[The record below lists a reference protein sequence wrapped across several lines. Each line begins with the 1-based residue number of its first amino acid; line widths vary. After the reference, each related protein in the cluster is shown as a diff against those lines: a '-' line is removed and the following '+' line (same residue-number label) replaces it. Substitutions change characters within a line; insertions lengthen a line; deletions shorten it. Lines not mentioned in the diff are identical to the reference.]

1 MGTTRLVDLPA
12 DAFDVLV
19 SVMLERHIAR
29 LLATGDKTL
38 CDKVVQL
45 RRGKYDV
52 RTTDSTESQLVKS
65 IMVANAREA
74 IVTLAHLSLDGTIKY
89 DKLARLVIGGTS
101 ASLTDEHTDLSFM
114 TALQT
119 LEVDTWS
126 MNGTPVKLP
135 LSVTSVKLRGVICS
149 EPIENLEAMPLLTH
163 LALTSKNGQVDL
175 FQSKWPASLTSL
187 KLVLD
192 GVDDIG
198 DVIADDCYTSLP
210 DSLRQLHLGLFG
222 ASHGQSP
229 LPVIDLSLLCDHLA
243 NLESARMDGRLV
255 KTTVSRPL
263 PPTLTS
269 LVLKSSLA
277 IGLSDFAA
285 LLPASLT
292 RIGVGYCQPEQP
304 DQRAALRRLL
314 PMMDLVDI
322 ERLYS
327 KICTWICLQST
338 NVFADVL
345 RTRFRLPPSYLIYI
359 HAHPSVWMYNTPKLT
374 IRRAI
379 LLMEIGMT
387 DEELD
392 VVLAT
397 KRPYFDTRFD
407 LLDASSGYTSH
418 FVPLL
423 ERGMVDVLHVIP
435 GVISA
440 LQSKSWRLPARAI
453 GNVFHLVL
461 DVNYYQQL
469 MLLLEKNSFECVVSM
484 HITRDRNSS
493 AQLASIW
500 EVVVNHRHRLPR
512 LESVTWV
519 SQFGSDVTD
528 DERALMAEVSFYP
541 TGKYGAVFR
550 VAPPRPNFVSISAA
564 LE

>member
-1 MGTTRLVDLPA
+1 
-12 DAFDVLV
+12 
-19 SVMLERHIAR
+19 
-29 LLATGDKTL
+29 
-38 CDKVVQL
+38 
-45 RRGKYDV
+45 
-52 RTTDSTESQLVKS
+52 
-65 IMVANAREA
+65 MVANAREA
-74 IVTLAHLSLDGTIKY
+74 VVTLAHLSLDGSVKY
-89 DKLARLVIGGTS
+89 DKLTHLVIGGTS
-101 ASLTDEHTDLSFM
+101 ASLTDEPTDLSFM

-119 LEVDTWS
+119 VEMNTWS
-126 MNGTPVKLP
+126 INGTPIKLP

-175 FQSKWPASLTSL
+175 FRSKWPASLTSL

-210 DSLRQLHLGLFG
+210 VSLRYLHLGLFG

-243 NLESARMDGRLV
+243 NLESVRMDGRLV

-263 PPTLTS
+263 PLTLKS

-277 IGLSDFAA
+277 TGLSDFAA
-285 LLPASLT
+285 LLPASIT
-292 RIGVGYCQPEQP
+292 KIGVGYCQPDQP
-304 DQRAALRRLL
+304 DQRAALTRLL

-345 RTRFRLPPSYLIYI
+345 RTRFRLPPSYLTYI

-374 IRRAI
+374 IRRAV

-392 VVLAT
+392 IVLAT
-397 KRPYFDTRFD
+397 KRPYFDTRYD

-418 FVPLL
+418 LVPLL

-435 GVISA
+435 GVIRA

-469 MLLLEKNSFECVVSM
+469 MLLLEKNSFESVVGM
-484 HITRDRNSS
+484 HITRDRSSS
-493 AQLASIW
+493 APLASIW
-500 EVVVNHRHRLPR
+500 EVIVNHRHKLPR

-519 SQFGSDVTD
+519 SQFGSYVSD
-528 DERALMAEVSFYP
+528 DERALMAQVSFYP
-541 TGKYGAVFR
+541 TGKYGAMFR
-550 VAPPRPNFVSISAA
+550 VAPPRLNFVSISAA